1 METSEKIEIAQ
12 EMRRRAAAALTT
24 VVRWQTST

>member
-12 EMRRRAAAALTT
+12 EMRCRAAAAVTT
-24 VVRWQTST
+24 VARSLAN